1 DRLFINHELKQA
13 ARPHF
18 PDERFLCTLIMARSR
33 FPGVRNSLDS
43 LCERFRISLE
53 KRDKHGALID
63 AHLLAE
69 VYLELNGGRER
80 RLDLSMSVSVTN
92 AARQGAVAPRPAPLP
107 DLVTDA
113 ERAAHAA
120 FIATLGEKALW
131 AQYEG

>member
-43 LCERFRISLE
+43 LCDRFRISLASRE
-53 KRDKHGALID
+53 KHGALID

-80 RLDLSMSVSVTN
+80 RLDLSVSDAGAA
-92 AARQGAVAPRPAPLP
+92 AARQGAAKPRPAALP
-107 DLVTDA
+107 DLITA
-113 ERAAHAA
+113 NERAAHTA
-120 FIATLGEKALW
+120 FIESLGGGKPL
-131 AQYEG
+131 